1 MDELHRALADAV
13 RAAVKERFGLD
24 LDTIPLEKPK
34 QAKLADLACPLPFEL
49 ARRLKRPPRAIAE
62 ELAAGLVRVEGLA
75 RAEAAGGGYVNFHY
89 DRAYVYRGA
98 VRASRAPVQ
107 PAPAGAPKIIVEHTN
122 INPNKAAHVGHLRN
136 AALGD
141 SFVRLLRFT
150 GHRVEAQNYI
160 DNTGVQVADVV
171 VGFEHL
177 EKKTLA
183 EVEKLAAPF
192 DSAQGKQATPRLD
205 HYCWDLY
212 ARVTQFY
219 EEDPKRLELRAQAL
233 KAIEEGAGETA
244 RLAELIS
251 TTIVRCH
258 LETMQRLGVP
268 YDLLPRE
275 SEILRLKFWEAA
287 FEQLKQRGAI
297 EFAASGKNKG
307 CWVMRAAA
315 ALPEGEA
322 PSEPELDEA
331 KIIVRSNGT
340 VTYVGKD
347 IAYQLWKFGLLGRD
361 FAYRRF
367 YTYPDG
373 HVAWMSAAER
383 SESGAPAFGKATS
396 VYNVI
401 DSRQSY
407 LQSIVAAG
415 VEALG
420 YQEQAAR
427 SVHFAYEMVGLSPR
441 CARELGIAL
450 TAEDEKRPFV
460 EVSGRKGQGVKA
472 DDLLDALEAAAQ
484 REVANRHPDLDASTR
499 DALAHKIAVAALRFF
514 MLRVTRNTV
523 IAFDF
528 ADALS
533 FDGETGPYL
542 QYSVVRARNI
552 FRKLAESEPG
562 FQLETLPE
570 RVTPAAPARLFQ
582 GDAGEEFWA
591 LALPAAELDWIARIG
606 VQQQE
611 PALVAKWA
619 FSLAQQFNLFY
630 HRHHILSEA
639 DAEKKAFLLLLADLV
654 QRQLTRAL
662 DLLGIEVPEK
672 M

>member
-1 MDELHRALADAV
+1 
-13 RAAVKERFGLD
+13 
-24 LDTIPLEKPK
+24 
-34 QAKLADLACPLPFEL
+34 
-49 ARRLKRPPRAIAE
+49 
-62 ELAAGLVRVEGLA
+62 
-75 RAEAAGGGYVNFHY
+75 
-89 DRAYVYRGA
+89 
-98 VRASRAPVQ
+98 
-107 PAPAGAPKIIVEHTN
+107 
-122 INPNKAAHVGHLRN
+122 
-136 AALGD
+136 
-141 SFVRLLRFT
+141 
-150 GHRVEAQNYI
+150 
-160 DNTGVQVADVV
+160 
-171 VGFEHL
+171 
-177 EKKTLA
+177 
-183 EVEKLAAPF
+183 
-192 DSAQGKQATPRLD
+192 
-205 HYCWDLY
+205 
-212 ARVTQFY
+212 
-219 EEDPKRLELRAQAL
+219 
-233 KAIEEGAGETA
+233 
-244 RLAELIS
+244 
-251 TTIVRCH
+251 
-258 LETMQRLGVP
+258 MQRLGVE

-297 EFAASGKNKG
+297 ELAAAGKNKG
-307 CWVMRAAA
+307 CWVMRSA

-322 PSEPELDEA
+322 PSEAELDEA

-383 SESGAPAFGKATS
+383 GEAGAPAFGKAAS

-420 YQEQAAR
+420 YKEQAAR

-441 CARELGIAL
+441 CAKQLGIAL

-484 REVANRHPDLDASTR
+484 REVSSRHPELDAPTCE
-499 DALAHKIAVAALRFF
+499 ALAHKIAVAALRFF

-552 FRKLAESEPG
+552 FRKLQESEPA
-562 FQLETLPE
+562 FRLDNLPE
-570 RVTPAAPARLFQ
+570 RVTPAAAARLFQ
-582 GDAGEEFWA
+582 GESGEEFWA

-619 FSLAQQFNLFY
+619 FVLAQQFNLFY
-630 HRHHILSEA
+630 HKHHILSEA
-639 DAEKKAFLLLLADLV
+639 DPEKKAFLLLLADLV

>member
-1 MDELHRALADAV
+1 MDKLHRALANAV

-24 LDTIPLEKPK
+24 PESIPLEKPK
-34 QAKLADLACPLPFEL
+34 QPKLADLACPLPFEL
-49 ARRLKRPPRAIAE
+49 ARQLKRPPRAIAA
-62 ELAAGLVRVEGLA
+62 ELAAGLGPVEGLA

-89 DRAYVYRGA
+89 DRATVYHGA

-107 PAPAGAPKIIVEHTN
+107 AAPADAPKIIVEHTN

-177 EKKTLA
+177 EKKSVA
-183 EVEKLAAPF
+183 EVEKLAGRG
-192 DSAQGKQATPRLD
+192 QPRLD
-205 HYCWDLY
+205 HYCWELY

-251 TTIVRCH
+251 TSIVRCH
-258 LETMQRLGVP
+258 LETMQRLGVE

-297 EFAASGKNKG
+297 ELAAAGKNKG
-307 CWVMRAAA
+307 CWVMRSA

-322 PSEPELDEA
+322 PSEAELDEA

-383 SESGAPAFGKATS
+383 GEAGAPAFGKAAS

-420 YQEQAAR
+420 YKEQAAR

-441 CARELGIAL
+441 CAKQLGIAL

-472 DDLLDALEAAAQ
+472 DDLLDALEAAAE
-484 REVANRHPDLDASTR
+484 REVASRHAELDAPTR
-499 DALAHKIAVAALRFF
+499 EALAHKIAVAALRFF

-570 RVTPAAPARLFQ
+570 RVTPAAAARLFQ
-582 GDAGEEFWA
+582 GESGEEFWA

-619 FSLAQQFNLFY
+619 FVLAQQFNLFY
-630 HRHHILSEA
+630 HKHHILSEA

>member
-13 RAAVKERFGLD
+13 RRAVKERFGLD
-24 LDTIPLEKPK
+24 LERIPLEKPK

-49 ARRLKRPPRAIAE
+49 ARQLKRPPRAVAE
-62 ELAAGLVRVEGLA
+62 ELTAALGCVEGLA
-75 RAEAAGGGYVNFHY
+75 RAEGAGAGYVNFHY
-89 DRAYVYRGA
+89 DRAAVYRDA
-98 VRASRAPVQ
+98 VRASRAP
-107 PAPAGAPKIIVEHTN
+107 APAAPADAPKIIVEHTN

-141 SFVRLLRFT
+141 SFVRLLRFA
-150 GHRVEAQNYI
+150 GERVEVQNYI

-171 VGFEHL
+171 VGFERL
-177 EKKTLA
+177 EKKKVA
-183 EVEKLAAPF
+183 DVEKLAVRG
-192 DSAQGKQATPRLD
+192 QPRLD

-233 KAIEEGAGETA
+233 KAIEEGTGETA
-244 RLAELIS
+244 RLAELVS

-258 LETMQRLGVP
+258 LETMQRLGVE

-275 SEILRLKFWEAA
+275 SEILQLKFWEAA
-287 FEQLKQRGAI
+287 FAQLKERGAI
-297 EFAASGKNKG
+297 ELATSGKNKG
-307 CWVMRAAA
+307 CWVMRGA
-315 ALPEGEA
+315 ALQAGEA
-322 PSEPELDEA
+322 PSEAELDEA

-367 YTYPDG
+367 YTCPDG
-373 HVAWMSAAER
+373 HVTWMSAAGSGEA
-383 SESGAPAFGKATS
+383 GAPPFGKAAS

-420 YQEQAAR
+420 YKEQAAR

-450 TAEDEKRPFV
+450 TPEDEKRPFV

-472 DDLLDALEAAAQ
+472 DDLLDALEAAAA
-484 REVANRHPDLDASTR
+484 REVASRHPQLGPPTR

-562 FQLETLPE
+562 YELEALPE
-570 RVTPAAPARLFQ
+570 RVTPAVAARLFQ
-582 GDAGEEFWA
+582 GEMGEEFWA
-591 LALPAAELDWIARIG
+591 LALPAAELDWVARIA
-606 VQQQE
+606 VEQQE

-619 FSLAQQFNLFY
+619 FALAQQFNLFY
-630 HRHHILSEA
+630 HKHHILSEA

>member
-1 MDELHRALADAV
+1 MDELHRALGDAV
-13 RAAVKERFGLD
+13 RAAVKTRFGLD
-24 LDTIPLEKPK
+24 LENIPLEKPK

-62 ELAAGLVRVEGLA
+62 ELAAGLGRVEGLA

-89 DRAYVYRGA
+89 DRAHVYRGA
-98 VRASRAPVQ
+98 VRASRAPVR
-107 PAPAGAPKIIVEHTN
+107 AATTEAPKIIVEHTN

-177 EKKTLA
+177 EKKPLA
-183 EVEKLAAPF
+183 EVEKLAAR
-192 DSAQGKQATPRLD
+192 ARPRLD

-219 EEDPKRLELRAQAL
+219 EEDPKRLELRAYAL
-233 KAIEEGAGETA
+233 KAIEEGTGESA
-244 RLAELIS
+244 RVAELVS

-258 LETMQRLGVP
+258 LETMQRLGVE

-287 FEQLKQRGAI
+287 FEQLKARGAI

-307 CWVMRAAA
+307 CWVMRTAA
-315 ALPEGEA
+315 ALEVSEA
-322 PSEPELDEA
+322 PSEAEFDEA

-373 HVAWMSAAER
+373 HVAWMSAADGGDP
-383 SESGAPAFGKATS
+383 GAPAFGQAAS

-420 YQEQAAR
+420 YQDQAAR
-427 SVHFAYEMVGLSPR
+427 SIHFAYEMVGLSPR
-441 CARELGIAL
+441 CAKELGIAL
-450 TAEDEKRPFV
+450 TSEDEKRPFV

-484 REVANRHPDLDASTR
+484 REVASRHPELDARTC

-552 FRKLAESEPG
+552 FRKLQESEPA
-562 FQLETLPE
+562 FRLDDLPA
-570 RVTPAAPARLFQ
+570 RVSAAAAARLFQ

-606 VQQQE
+606 VHQQE

-630 HRHHILSEA
+630 HKHHILSEA
-639 DAEKKAFLLLLADLV
+639 DPEKKAFLLLLADLV